1 MASLKGL
8 AAYGAIGAAVVGY
21 NVLTDAER
29 GTDGAIV
36 GGGNVDAFEIRVG
49 DCFNDASFPADGVDA
64 EISSIPAVPCEES
77 HDNEVYAVFDVA
89 IAEFPAG
96 DGMFEIAFDGCLQRF
111 ESFVGREYETSAL
124 DIYAL
129 YPTSE
134 SWTRVGDREVVCAVY
149 DINARQ
155 LQGSVRGL
163 GL

>member
-29 GTDGAIV
+29 DTDGAIV
-36 GGGNVDAFEIRVG
+36 AGGNVGAFEIRVG
-49 DCFNDASFPADGVDA
+49 DCFNDSSFSADGAGDEV
-64 EISSIPAVPCEES
+64 SSIPAVPCGES

-96 DGMFEIAFDGCLQRF
+96 DGMFEVAFDGCLQRF
-111 ESFVGREYETSAL
+111 EGFVGRSYEASAL
-124 DIYAL
+124 DIFAL
-129 YPTSE
+129 YPTRD
-134 SWTRVGDREVVCAVY
+134 SWAQLGDREVVCAVY
-149 DINARQ
+149 DINAKK